1 MSWWALAKGQAGR
14 FLTLV
19 SSGLPREVGEHGSGQ
34 RAEAESG
41 RPSSWPTKTDL
52 GEHMQHDEGEDV
64 ATSRRDFLKMAGS
77 GAVALGLGATAAA
90 GADRA
95 AAGQSSSLASGGVG
109 ARRPYNILFIV
120 TDQERFFRSGELPA
134 GYGLPAHDRLRQRG
148 TTFLNH
154 RINSCVCTPSRSVLY
169 TGQHIQ
175 HTRMFDNTNFPW
187 IGSMSTD
194 IRTVGHMLRD
204 AGYYTA
210 YKGKWHLTK
219 EFETVNKLGA
229 PPVRIFTREME
240 AYGFSDYFGIG
251 DIIAHTQGGYLHDG
265 VIASMGVS
273 WLRGTGRELAA
284 AGRPWFLAVNLVN
297 PHDVMFYDTDAPG
310 TAVQSRRG
318 LTHVARDPVDPLYAK
333 QWDFQLPGNHA
344 QPLDAPGRPAAHR
357 DFLRSHDALVG
368 EIPNETAR
376 WRRRHNYYLN
386 CLRDVDRNV
395 ASVLA
400 ELDAAG
406 LTDSTIVILT
416 ADHGD
421 MDGAHQLHAKG
432 AVAYREQNHVPLV
445 IAHPDFP
452 GGGQCS
458 AVTSHLD
465 IAPTLVGL
473 TGVAPEKRAAITRGL
488 PGKDFSG
495 LLAAPERAA
504 SDAVREGTLFN
515 YNMFA
520 YLDGDFLYKAVA
532 YLDDGGKPDPLKSA
546 GIVPDMMKRG
556 AVRSV
561 FDGRYVLSRYFSPKQ
576 HNRPT
581 TLEELY
587 RLNDV
592 ELFDTRDDPLEMNNL
607 GLRGG
612 SHRELV
618 LAMNEKLNRLID
630 AEVGEDRGQMLP
642 GGIDAGWEVT
652 PETMAP

>member
-1 MSWWALAKGQAGR
+1 MKHDR
-14 FLTLV
+14 
-19 SSGLPREVGEHGSGQ
+19 
-34 RAEAESG
+34 
-41 RPSSWPTKTDL
+41 DL
-52 GEHMQHDEGEDV
+52 DT
-64 ATSRRDFLKMAGS
+64 ASTRRDFLRVTGL
-77 GAVALGLGATAAA
+77 GAVALGLGVSEAQENRPAATSDAARQVSA
-90 GADRA
+90 PPGGPGA
-95 AAGQSSSLASGGVG
+95 
-109 ARRPYNILFIV
+109 YNILFIL
-120 TDQERFFRSGELPA
+120 TDQERHFRPGELPV
-134 GYGLPAHDRLRQRG
+134 GYSLPAHERLMRQG
-148 TTFLNH
+148 TTFVNH

-187 IGSMSTD
+187 ITSMSTE
-194 IRTVGHMLRD
+194 IRTVGDMLRE

-219 EFETVNKLGA
+219 EFETVNELGS
-229 PPVRIFTREME
+229 PTKIFTQEME
-240 AYGFSDYFGIG
+240 AYGFSDYFGVG

-265 VIASMGVS
+265 VIAAMAGS
-273 WLRGTGRELAA
+273 WLRGKGRELAA
-284 AGRPWFLAVNLVN
+284 QNKPWFLAVNLVN

-310 TAVQSRRG
+310 TVVQSQRG
-318 LTHVARDPVDPLYAK
+318 ITHVARDPVDPLYAQ
-333 QWDFQLPGNHA
+333 QWAFELPSSHA

-368 EIPNETAR
+368 EIPNEEPR

-386 CLRDVDRNV
+386 CLRDVDRNI
-395 ASVLA
+395 ATVLA

-406 LTDSTIVILT
+406 LTDRTIVILT

-432 AVAYREQNHVPLV
+432 AVSYREQNQVPLIV
-445 IAHPDFP
+445 AHPAHA
-452 GGGQCS
+452 GGKQCR

-465 IAPTLVGL
+465 IAPTLITL
-473 TGVAPEKRAAITRGL
+473 TGVAPDDRAAIVRDL

-495 LLAAPERAA
+495 ILAAPETA
-504 SDAVREGTLFN
+504 DVNLLREGALFN

-532 YLDDGGKPDPLKSA
+532 YMQSGGRPDQVRSA
-546 GIVPDMMKRG
+546 GIAPDMLKRG

-561 FDGRYVLSRYFSPKQ
+561 YDGRYVFARYFSPKQ

-581 TLEELY
+581 TLEDIY

-592 ELFDTRDDPLEMNNL
+592 ELFDLQADPLELNNL
-607 GLRGG
+607 ATGG
-612 SHRELV
+612 RRNRDLV
-618 LAMNEKLNRLID
+618 IAMNEKLNRLLD

-642 GGIDAGWEVT
+642 GGIEAGWEVT
-652 PETMAP
+652 AETMAP